1 MKHLKVGLLLTL
13 ACFLGNTFAITLLSD
28 NFQDSATSTKTY
40 WIFPTALQTQFKSGA
55 LFVQNTNSASDS
67 YEWYISHS
75 FASPAQT
82 FTVSVTVASDSI
94 GAGLLFCKKGNDG
107 ITLQVGTNQTLY
119 AWKST
124 NSQDTIVFNVTNSFI
139 SKTSNTISISKR
151 DSTFNVFCNSVYM
164 GSFFCSDA
172 EFINGGD
179 IAMIVPPKAHV
190 QFNNFLMT
198 DQYQSGSPV
207 TTFSDNFS
215 SGNLLGWNFGQL
227 NGSAVVA
234 SGALT
239 VTNND
244 LVYPANPYIN
254 GDFNRASLKVIAT
267 HKKGDGFYGLAFYE
281 LAPGPLGDSIK
292 PYLFLIN
299 TSRSWASGNPDTR
312 LIYAT
317 QTTLVHGD
325 TDTLEVLRFSNKY
338 KFSINGAL
346 MPDSFPL
353 LAPGKIGAAGLYV
366 DTDAVVSFED
376 FRIGGDST
384 GFTTGVIFSKP
395 NKTITAMNARFYSGD
410 RYVFDLRGRTVK
422 RLGGNSLEALKGVGA
437 GMYIVRPIENMM
449 VAAKKSVT
457 VLK

>member
-1 MKHLKVGLLLTL
+1 MKHLKVGLLLAL
-13 ACFLGNTFAITLLSD
+13 VCFLGNTFATTLLSD
-28 NFQDSATSTKTY
+28 NFQDSATSKAN
-40 WIFPTALQTQFKSGA
+40 WIIPSPLQRQFTNGT
-55 LFVQNTNSASDS
+55 LTIQNTDAV
-67 YEWYISHS
+67 YEVYVSHS
-75 FASPAQT
+75 FNSPSPT
-82 FTVSVTVASDSI
+82 FSVSVMLASDSI

-107 ITLQVGTNQTLY
+107 ITLQVGTNQNLY

-124 NSQDTIVFNVTNSFI
+124 AQPAILFNATNSFI
-139 SKTSNTISISKR
+139 GKTSNTISVSKR
-151 DSTFNVFCNSVYM
+151 DSTFNVFCNGVYM

-172 EFINGGD
+172 EFVNGGD
-179 IAMIVPPKAHV
+179 VAMIVPPKAHV

-198 DQYQSGSPV
+198 DQYQSGSPI

-299 TSRSWASGNPDTR
+299 TSRSYASGNPDTR

-353 LAPGKIGAAGLYV
+353 LAPGRINAAGLYV

-384 GFTTGVIFSKP
+384 GFPTGVIFSKP
-395 NKTITAMNARFYSGD
+395 NKTIAAMNARFYSGD
-410 RYVFDLRGRTVK
+410 RYVFDLRGRIVK
-422 RLGGNSLEALKGVGA
+422 RLGGNSLEALKGMGA
-437 GMYIVRPIENMM
+437 GMYIVRPIENEM
-449 VAAKKSVT
+449 VVPEKNVT